1 MRQRTYA
8 ILGAGALGGYYGA
21 LLQKA
26 GFETHFLA
34 RSDYDRIRQQGWIV
48 ESPNGD
54 FLLPRVSVFSRAA
67 DIPPCDVALIC
78 LKTTQNTVLG
88 DIVPPA
94 LRANGVAI
102 TLQNGLGNEEALAE
116 IVGPERVMGGLCFLC
131 SNKAGPGHIRHLDY
145 GQITLGEYAP
155 GSNGRGITPRLRDIG
170 DDLQRA
176 GIPVELTGDLRL
188 ARWQKLLWNVPFNGL
203 SVVLDATTDQLMAD
217 PATRRLAE
225 ALMREIRGGAQACGV
240 EIQEKTIQEMLR
252 RTEKMTPYRTSMKID
267 FDERRPMEI
276 EAIFGAPLRA
286 AREAGFDAPR
296 LDALCAMLRFLD
308 ARNRS
313 VNG

>member
-1 MRQRTYA
+1 M
-8 ILGAGALGGYYGA
+8 
-21 LLQKA
+21 
-26 GFETHFLA
+26 
-34 RSDYDRIRQQGWIV
+34 
-48 ESPNGD
+48 
-54 FLLPRVSVFSRAA
+54 
-67 DIPPCDVALIC
+67 
-78 LKTTQNTVLG
+78 G